1 MTDEAQDRSAKRS
14 WRSRLGE
21 LGLWALVSI
30 ATALLLILL
39 SEELLPTNF

>member
-1 MTDEAQDRSAKRS
+1 MTEPSEQTKKRS

-39 SEELLPTNF
+39 SEKLLPTNF